1 MLWHLTSKF
10 CVLSC
15 KLVLAWEPWG
25 NAGGTATGSPS
36 WVRCPIRGK
45 DFFLSVAGFFHYYIF
60 IVLMLIFFLP
70 FIPFKENC
78 IYTKWVPFCENL
90 LKQRLIDRA
99 IVKDGTPTRASV
111 LFHQEPPTWEW
122 FPSGV
127 LTAFGLWRSNWET
140 YIYFFGQIDLF

>member
-45 DFFLSVAGFFHYYIF
+45 DFFSFCCGILSLLYFHCFNAYFFLALHSIQGELYIHKMGAFLWKIIKTEADRRLSKTVLQPEHLFFSTKSPRPENGSLLECWLLLVCGAAIGGHIF
-60 IVLMLIFFLP
+60 ISLDKLIFF
-70 FIPFKENC
+70 
-78 IYTKWVPFCENL
+78 
-90 LKQRLIDRA
+90 
-99 IVKDGTPTRASV
+99 
-111 LFHQEPPTWEW
+111 
-122 FPSGV
+122 
-127 LTAFGLWRSNWET
+127 
-140 YIYFFGQIDLF
+140 